1 MVQSLNELFLAYCN
15 YGTRTKT
22 TELDGA
28 KFVKLFKDTGL
39 VGNGLIATDL
49 DIIYSKVVIPF
60 DDVKTKGA
68 RKIQFA
74 EFEKALDLVATKKA
88 IDRDELEKRLLASEG
103 PKTQATKADFV
114 KFHDDK
120 STYTGVY
127 AKGGPTNVDGTGD
140 LSALCDRTPAD
151 ARGVKT

>member
-1 MVQSLNELFLAYCN
+1 MVQSMNELFLAYCN

-28 KFVKLFKDTGL
+28 KFVKIFKDSGL
-39 VGNGLIATDL
+39 LGNGLIATDL
-49 DIIYSKVVIPF
+49 DIIYSKV
-60 DDVKTKGA
+60 KTKGA

-74 EFEKALDLVATKKA
+74 EFQKALDLVAAKKK
-88 IDRDELEKRLLASEG
+88 IDKDELEKKLLASEG

-140 LSALCDRTPAD
+140 LSALCDHTPAD

>member
-1 MVQSLNELFLAYCN
+1 MVQSLNELFQAYCN
-15 YGTRTKT
+15 YGTRAIT

-28 KFVKLFKDTGL
+28 KFVKIFKNCGL

-49 DIIYSKVVIPF
+49 DIIYSKV
-60 DDVKTKGA
+60 KTKGT

-74 EFEKALDLVATKKA
+74 EFMKALDLVASKKG
-88 IDRDELEKRLLASEG
+88 IDRDELEKKLLTIEG
-103 PKTQATKADFV
+103 PKSQATKADFV

-127 AKGGPTNVDGTGD
+127 AKGGPTNVDGNGD
-140 LSALCDRTPAD
+140 LSGLCDRTPAD
-151 ARGVKT
+151 ARGVKK